1 MSDIFND
8 TDGELTKIA
17 NRFPEQKGVVNVP
30 IEKEMKDAYLEY
42 AMSVIVSRAIPDV
55 RDGLK
60 PVHRRI
66 LYAMNEID
74 CAPNKAHKK
83 SARVVGEVIGK
94 YHPHGDVAIYE
105 AMVRMA
111 QDFSMREMLV
121 NGQGNFGSI
130 DDDPPASMRYTEAR
144 LTKLAA
150 SMMNDLE
157 KGTVDFKD
165 NYDGTQQEPTVL
177 PATFPNILVN
187 GTEGIAV
194 GMATN
199 VPPHNLG
206 ELIDCCLLL
215 IDNPNTDID
224 ELTTI
229 MPGPDFPTSAT
240 VLGRKGF
247 LNAMRTGRGSVIM
260 RGVTEIEEM
269 KGNRQAI
276 IISEIPYQVVK
287 SRLIEKI
294 VELIK
299 EKKIEGISDIRDET
313 NKKGIRVVIELKK
326 DAHADVILNHL
337 YKYTP
342 LQTSFSYNMLLLNN
356 MKPELM
362 NLPQILNRFL
372 QFREEIVVRRITHL
386 LANARNKAHVLIG
399 LCVAVDNIDEVIKI
413 IRSSQDT
420 SEARKRLGER
430 SWPANSGIERLI
442 ALVHDRNNKVIDGQ
456 FFFTEIQIKSILEM
470 RLSKLVGL
478 EKEKLV
484 NELEEIGSEIAKY
497 LHILSNRSEVL
508 NILKD
513 ELIAIKNE
521 FATPRKTQIMID
533 EAEDTDIESLIPK
546 EDLLITMTLNGF
558 IKRNPLSD
566 FAAQKRGGK
575 GKKGMEANEDDI
587 ISDVLISNTHQAIL
601 FFSNFGKVYK
611 LKAYQLPVG
620 GPSKKGRAIVNLL
633 PLQNGEK
640 INNIVAIPEN
650 EADRVGKS
658 LIFATKLGN
667 IRRSDM
673 SDFENI
679 NSIGKIAIKLDQ
691 EDALVN
697 VVLASDEMHAM
708 LSSKS
713 GNSVRFP
720 ISDLRIIKSR
730 SSDGVRGM
738 NIGSGDEVVSL
749 CILDGSEQSIEI
761 RDEYLAIPYKSR
773 EKMKN
778 GTEIDILSCVSE
790 IKKEDGTQR
799 VNLDLLPAAKILDML
814 NREQLLLAI
823 TENGYGKRSS
833 AFEYRITSRG
843 GKGVININTSDRNG
857 GVVSTFVVEK
867 GDDIM
872 LITKAGKAIRTSV
885 DGISVFSR
893 SAQGV
898 KIFDIAKDDKIV
910 SVARIAENGEDSDF
924 SNDGNIG

>member
-1 MSDIFND
+1 MMHDNFNSK
-8 TDGELTKIA
+8 GHE
-17 NRFPEQKGVVNVP
+17 KGVVNVS
-30 IEKEMKDAYLEY
+30 IEKEMQASYLEY

-66 LYAMNEID
+66 LYAMNEMD
-74 CAPNKAHKK
+74 CAYNKPHKK
-83 SARVVGEVIGK
+83 SARVVGEVMGK
-94 YHPHGDVAIYE
+94 YHPHGDSAIYE

-130 DDDPPASMRYTEAR
+130 DADPPASMRYTEAR
-144 LTKLAA
+144 LTKLAYT
-150 SMMNDLE
+150 MLVDLDRN
-157 KGTVDFKD
+157 TVDFKD
-165 NYDGTQQEPTVL
+165 NYDGFEKEPTVL

-206 ELIDCCLLL
+206 ELIDCCLAYLQ
-215 IDNPNTDID
+215 NPNLTID
-224 ELTTI
+224 EITTI
-229 MPGPDFPTSAT
+229 MPGPDFPTAAT
-240 VLGRKGF
+240 VMGRRGF
-247 LNAMRTGRGSVIM
+247 LSAMATGRGGVMM

-276 IISEIPYQVVK
+276 VIKEIPYQVVK
-287 SRLIEKI
+287 TRLIEKI

-299 EKKIEGISDIRDET
+299 DKRIEGISDIRDES

-362 NLPQILNRFL
+362 NVLQIIRRFIE
-372 QFREEIVVRRITHL
+372 FREEIIIRRITHL
-386 LANARNKAHVLIG
+386 LLNARNKAHVLIG
-399 LCVAVDNIDEVIKI
+399 LCVAVDNIDEIIKI

-420 SEARKRLGER
+420 AEARKRLGER
-430 SWPANSGIERLI
+430 AWPANSSIERVI
-442 ALVHDRNNKVIDGQ
+442 ALVHDKNNKVIDGT
-456 FFFTEIQIKSILEM
+456 FYFTEAQIKAILEM
-470 RLSKLVGL
+470 RLSKLTGL
-478 EKEKLV
+478 EKDKLV
-484 NELEEIGSEIAKY
+484 GELEEIGLEIAKY
-497 LHILSNRSEVL
+497 LHILSSR
-508 NILKD
+508 D
-513 ELIAIKNE
+513 EIIKIIAEELTKIKEE
-521 FATPRKTQIMID
+521 FATPRRTQIIID
-533 EAEDTDIESLIPK
+533 EAEDADIEAFIPK
-546 EDLLITMTLNGF
+546 EDMLVTMTLNGF

-566 FAAQKRGGK
+566 FASQRRGGK

-587 ISDVLISNTHQAIL
+587 ISDVLVTNTHQAVL
-601 FFSNFGKVYK
+601 FFSNFGKVYR
-611 LKAYQLPVG
+611 LKAYQLPLG

-640 INNIVAIPEN
+640 ITNVVAIPEKA
-650 EADRVGKS
+650 EDRDSKS
-658 LIFATKLGN
+658 LMFATKKGN

-673 SDFENI
+673 SDFESI
-679 NSIGKIAIKLDQ
+679 NAGGKIAIKLDS
-691 EDALVN
+691 DDMLVSVILADNAL
-697 VVLASDEMHAM
+697 HAM

-720 ISDLRIIKSR
+720 IADLRVIKSR

-738 NIGSGDEVVSL
+738 NIEKNDEVVSM
-749 CILDGSEQSIEI
+749 CILDGSEQTIET
-761 RDEYLAIPYKSR
+761 RDEYLAIPYKIR
-773 EKMKN
+773 AKIKN
-778 GTEIDILSCVSE
+778 GTSIDILSGISE
-790 IKKEDGTQR
+790 IKKEDGSPR
-799 VNLDLLPAAKILDML
+799 INLDLIPVEKISDML
-814 NREQLLLAI
+814 KREQLLLAI

-833 AFEYRITSRG
+833 AFEYRIVNRG

-857 GVVSTFVVEK
+857 GVVSTFVVEES
-867 GDDIM
+867 DDIM

-885 DGISVFSR
+885 EQISVFSR

-898 KIFDIAKDDKIV
+898 KIFDIPKGDKIV
-910 SVARIAENGEDSDF
+910 SVARIVCVGEEDA
-924 SNDGNIG
+924 DGGE